1 MKASVLR
8 RHGDEDALEY
18 LDWPDPVPTRG
29 EVLIRVEACGLNHV
43 DLDVRSGISRFA
55 VRLPLIL
62 GREIGGVVVACGPGV
77 TELRVGDRVAA
88 GEMLTA
94 CWKCEQCLG
103 GFDNLCWNVDYA
115 GLFRDGGYAEL
126 VALPERYCLPLPDG
140 VSTRDAAATQIA
152 FGTAWRALLKRG
164 GGLVPA
170 ETVLVTAAASGV
182 GTAVIQVAKLV
193 GATVIAAVRDVAK
206 AEEMK
211 RLGADHVVTYGTG
224 GFERS
229 VQDFTTGRG
238 VDLVVEI
245 AGGPLFTQ
253 SMRSLRQ
260 GGRLIIVGA
269 HAGEEVPTDL
279 IPIFRYERAVI
290 GTARATRGE
299 MIQMMKAL
307 AAGNV
312 HAVIDRTFALKDAAA
327 AHRYLASRENI
338 GKVLLAP

>member
-1 MKASVLR
+1 M
-8 RHGDEDALEY
+8 
-18 LDWPDPVPTRG
+18 
-29 EVLIRVEACGLNHV
+29 
-43 DLDVRSGISRFA
+43 
-55 VRLPLIL
+55 
-62 GREIGGVVVACGPGV
+62 
-77 TELRVGDRVAA
+77 
-88 GEMLTA
+88 
-94 CWKCEQCLG
+94 
-103 GFDNLCWNVDYA
+103 
-115 GLFRDGGYAEL
+115 
-126 VALPERYCLPLPDG
+126 
-140 VSTRDAAATQIA
+140 
-152 FGTAWRALLKRG
+152 
-164 GGLVPA
+164 PA